1 MQQETDKSAVRAN
14 ASRWLRCVLF
24 LLLTILWL
32 KLAYDAVFNFGPE
45 SAHSWFPLRAV
56 IAICAFS
63 LVFSL
68 LNIFVLVHPDD
79 CGPSLTVTKTRKALI
94 VTAFLGS
101 LFSCWLTETPA
112 KALDM
117 YLIIPAIILLLIL
130 SSEESVRK
138 ETHYVL
144 LALSILL
151 LIPNDKCANPQNWW
165 WLNKVGASPMT
176 YIAPVNILLC
186 LTTKA
191 GDRTSVRV
199 GCIILAALYYMACV
213 YHRFG
218 GY

>member
-1 MQQETDKSAVRAN
+1 MQQETDKSAIKAN
-14 ASRWLRCVLF
+14 ASKWPQCVLF

-32 KLAYDAVFNFGPE
+32 KLAYDVVFNFGPE

-56 IAICAFS
+56 VAICAFS
-63 LVFSL
+63 LAFSL

-79 CGPSLTVTKTRKALI
+79 CGSSLTVTKTRKALI
-94 VTAFLGS
+94 VAAFLGS
-101 LFSCWLTETPA
+101 LFSCWSTETHM
-112 KALDM
+112 KAVDM

-130 SSEESVRK
+130 SFEESAWK
-138 ETHYVL
+138 EARYTL

-165 WLNKVGASPMT
+165 WLNNVGASPMT

-186 LTTKA
+186 LMTKA

-199 GCIILAALYYMACV
+199 VCIILVTLYYMACV